1 MIEVRDISFREMEDT
16 AAQLGLTL
24 PIEQTEAWSRY
35 EATIP
40 GRSPWEQLAL
50 TRDNEIVVLAAFAD
64 YETHGYHYLRA
75 HHAPVWV
82 KQPSKEEELEVISA
96 IASYVRKHDKKQ
108 VFARLAISN
117 ELEICSP
124 VLSTYPY
131 NQTVVIDIAGGDED
145 EILLRMKGR
154 GRRDV
159 RKSLRECPATFADE
173 TNLGTADFSEYYEVM
188 TETAK
193 RDGFSPA
200 PKSDYED
207 MLRILGPQHC
217 RLFCGRIDGRVI
229 TWTIATISGTSA
241 VRYYGASRSE
251 SARALATDGL
261 IFFECCT
268 LGKMGCTTYDQ
279 MGIGNDFSPHL
290 KSLNTFKTK
299 FSKEITDVS
308 PDRDLPLQ
316 KTFYETLVL
325 AKKMRGRI
333 RTMTTPPPA
342 GK

>member
-1 MIEVRDISFREMEDT
+1 MLTTRSVTFPEFEST
-16 AAQLGLTL
+16 AAELGITL

-40 GRSPWEQLAL
+40 GRAPWGQFVLERDGAAVAL
-50 TRDNEIVVLAAFAD
+50 VAFAD

-75 HHAPVWV
+75 HHAPVWAAT
-82 KQPSKEEELEVISA
+82 PSEDDEREAVSA
-96 IASYVRKHDKKQ
+96 IRELVRARERRQ
-108 VFARLAISN
+108 VFARMGVLHDLDA
-117 ELEICSP
+117 CQP

-131 NQTVVIDIAGGDED
+131 DQTVVIDIAGGDEE
-145 EILLRMKGR
+145 EILSRMKGR

-173 TNLGTADFSEYYEVM
+173 TERATADFSEYYEVM
-188 TETAK
+188 RDTAS
-193 RDGFSPA
+193 RDGFTPA

-207 MLRILGPQHC
+207 MLRILGPEHC

-229 TWTIATISGTSA
+229 TWTISTISGTQA

-251 SARALATDGL
+251 SARSLATDGL
-261 IFFECCT
+261 IFFECHT

-299 FSKEITDVS
+299 FSKEVTDVA
-308 PDRDLPLQ
+308 PDRDVPFHDL
-316 KTFYETLVL
+316 FYKALVK
-325 AKKMRGRI
+325 AKALRDRKRD
-333 RTMTTPPPA
+333 
-342 GK
+342 

>member
-1 MIEVRDISFREMEDT
+1 MIEARSVTFPELEACARE
-16 AAQLGLTL
+16 LGVTL

-35 EATIP
+35 EATIE
-40 GRSPWEQLAL
+40 GRTPWGQYVLERDGSPTAL
-50 TRDNEIVVLAAFAD
+50 IAFAD

-75 HHAPVWV
+75 RHAPVWADAPSEADEREALEAIRSLV
-82 KQPSKEEELEVISA
+82 KARGEG
-96 IASYVRKHDKKQ
+96 Q
-108 VFARLAISN
+108 VFARLGVAR
-117 ELEICSP
+117 ELDLTHP

-131 NQTVVIDIAGGDED
+131 NQTVVIDIAGGDEE
-145 EILLRMKGR
+145 EILSRMKGR

-173 TNLGTADFSEYYEVM
+173 TAQATADFSEYYEVM
-188 TETAK
+188 TDTAQ
-193 RDGFSPA
+193 RDGFHPS

-207 MLRILGPQHC
+207 MLRILGPEHC
-217 RLFCGRIDGRVI
+217 RLFAGRIDGRVI

-299 FSKEITDVS
+299 FAKQVTDVA
-308 PDRDLPLQ
+308 PDRDLPFRGLL
-316 KTFYETLVL
+316 YAALVK
-325 AKKMRGRI
+325 AKALKKKISR
-333 RTMTTPPPA
+333 
-342 GK
+342 